1 MAHAREHLEFAPPPA
16 PGMLRALALA
26 VLAHGLLLGV
36 LTAGI
41 AWKREATPVTVAAEL
56 WSALPQEAAA
66 PAAPDL
72 AADAPEDA
80 PPTEPP
86 PKPTPPAPAQVP
98 QPLEPPKPDPRIA
111 LEKEET
117 RKREEKQA
125 QEAQRKLQLAQAK
138 RDKEQRDKEQREK
151 AQREKVQRDKEQ
163 RAKEQREQAARDAAK
178 QKAKELAERK
188 KLEEMRQ
195 QNIQRMTGLAGAG
208 GNGNA
213 ANSSALRASAPSAS
227 YVARVVAR
235 IKPNVVY
242 TETVVGNPTTEI
254 EIFTAADGSITS
266 RKVVK
271 SSGNPDWDTAALN
284 AIDKTAVLPRDENN
298 RVPPSMLIVFSPRTL
313 VGP

>member
-1 MAHAREHLEFAPPPA
+1 
-16 PGMLRALALA
+16 MLRALVLA
-26 VLAHGLLLGV
+26 VLAHGVLLGV
-36 LTAGI
+36 LASGI
-41 AWKREATPVTVAAEL
+41 AWKREAPPATVAAEL

-66 PAAPDL
+66 PAPPDP
-72 AADAPEDA
+72 APEVPVDA
-80 PPTEPP
+80 PPPLPAPP
-86 PKPTPPAPAQVP
+86 APTPPVPKPAPPV
-98 QPLEPPKPDPRIA
+98 EPPRPVEKPQPDPRIA
-111 LEKEET
+111 LEKEQA
-117 RKREEKQA
+117 RQREERQA
-125 QEAQRKLQLAQAK
+125 QETQRQNQLAKEK
-138 RDKEQRDKEQREK
+138 REAQQREK
-151 AQREKVQRDKEQ
+151 AQREKEQRDKEQ
-163 RAKEQREQAARDAAK
+163 RAKEQREQARRDAAK

-208 GNGNA
+208 GTGSSA
-213 ANSSALRASAPSAS
+213 TSSALRASAPSAS

>member
-1 MAHAREHLEFAPPPA
+1 
-16 PGMLRALALA
+16 
-26 VLAHGLLLGV
+26 
-36 LTAGI
+36 
-41 AWKREATPVTVAAEL
+41 
-56 WSALPQEAAA
+56 
-66 PAAPDL
+66 
-72 AADAPEDA
+72 
-80 PPTEPP
+80 
-86 PKPTPPAPAQVP
+86 VP

-125 QEAQRKLQLAQAK
+125 QEAQRKLQLAQEK
-138 RDKEQRDKEQREK
+138 RDKEQREK
-151 AQREKVQRDKEQ
+151 AQREKVQQDKEQ
-163 RAKEQREQAARDAAK
+163 RAKEQREQARRDAAK

-195 QNIQRMTGLAGAG
+195 QNIQRMAGLAGAG
-208 GNGNA
+208 GTGNN

>member
-16 PGMLRALALA
+16 PGMLRALLLA

-66 PAAPDL
+66 PASPDL
-72 AADAPEDA
+72 PPDAPEEA
-80 PPTEPP
+80 LPPIEPP
-86 PKPTPPAPAQVP
+86 PKPTPPTPAQVP

-111 LEKEET
+111 LEKEEA

-125 QEAQRKLQLAQAK
+125 QEEQRKLQLAQ
-138 RDKEQRDKEQREK
+138 DKRDKEQREK

-163 RAKEQREQAARDAAK
+163 RAKEQREQARRDEAK

-195 QNIQRMTGLAGAG
+195 QNIQRMAGLAGAG
-208 GNGNA
+208 GNGNN
-213 ANSSALRASAPSAS
+213 ANSNALRASAPSAS

-271 SSGNPDWDTAALN
+271 SSGNADWDTAALN
-284 AIDKTAVLPRDENN
+284 AIDKTAVLPRDENQ